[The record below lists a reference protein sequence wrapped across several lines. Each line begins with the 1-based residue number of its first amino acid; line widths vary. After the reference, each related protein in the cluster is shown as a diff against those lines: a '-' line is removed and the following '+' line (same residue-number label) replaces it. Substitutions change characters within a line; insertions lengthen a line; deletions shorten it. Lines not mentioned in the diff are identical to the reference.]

1 VNKLNV
7 ARVGWVAF
15 HFIHPTELTQGKMK
29 NVLLRR
35 AKLADMQTIES
46 YVEKFRL
53 DNENLKFEQFIV
65 AERKGSIIGFG
76 RIKPYRHCF
85 ELGCIAVLEAYRK
98 RSIGSAIVKRLIEDF
113 PSDDIWITT
122 DIPEYFQR
130 FGFKSTTDAP
140 QEILDKIK
148 RVCHSRQHPNAIIML
163 LRRK

>member
-1 VNKLNV
+1 M
-7 ARVGWVAF
+7 
-15 HFIHPTELTQGKMK
+15 HFISSTLLNLHRGIMK
-29 NVLLRR
+29 DVSLRK
-35 AKLADMQTIES
+35 ANIADMQMIES

-53 DNENLKFEQFIV
+53 DNENLNFEQFIV
-65 AERKGSIIGFG
+65 AEKNGSIIGFG
-76 RIKPYRHCF
+76 RIKTYEDCF

-98 RSIGSAIVKRLIEDF
+98 RSIGSAIVKRLIKDF

-148 RVCHSRQHPNAIIML
+148 RVCRSRQHPNAIIML

>member
-1 VNKLNV
+1 
-7 ARVGWVAF
+7 
-15 HFIHPTELTQGKMK
+15 MK
-29 NVLLRR
+29 DVLLRK
-35 AKLADMQTIES
+35 ANVADMQIIES
-46 YVEKFRL
+46 CVDKFRL

-65 AERKGSIIGFG
+65 AESKGSIIGFG
-76 RIKPYRHCF
+76 RVKPYRHCF

-98 RSIGSAIVKRLIEDF
+98 RSIGSAIVKRLIKEF

-130 FGFKSTTDAP
+130 FGFRPTTDAP

-148 RVCHSRQHPNAIIML
+148 RVCQCRQHPDAIIMS

>member
-1 VNKLNV
+1 
-7 ARVGWVAF
+7 
-15 HFIHPTELTQGKMK
+15 MK
-29 NVLLRR
+29 DVLLRK
-35 AKLADMQTIES
+35 ANAADMKIIES
-46 YVEKFRL
+46 CVERFRL

-65 AERKGSIIGFG
+65 AERNGSITGFG

-85 ELGCIAVLEAYRK
+85 EMGCVAVLEAYRK

-148 RVCHSRQHPNAIIML
+148 RVCLSRQHPNAIIML

>member
-1 VNKLNV
+1 
-7 ARVGWVAF
+7 
-15 HFIHPTELTQGKMK
+15 MK
-29 NVLLRR
+29 DVLLRR
-35 AKLADMQTIES
+35 ANVADIQIIES

-65 AERKGSIIGFG
+65 AERNGSIIGFG
-76 RIKPYRHCF
+76 RTKPYKYCF
-85 ELGCIAVLEAYRK
+85 ELGCVAVLEAYRK
-98 RSIGSAIVKRLIEDF
+98 RSIGSAIVKKLIEDF

-130 FGFKSTTDAP
+130 FGFQSTTDAP

-148 RVCHSRQHPNAIIML
+148 RVCQFRQHSNAIIML